1 MLFDLASSATANSS
15 RTFFAKSLRGDGSDA
30 KRVRVCGAWSEA
42 ISDMSSVVRF
52 IAAACPTLNCQKI
65 RPREN
70 TMPHPA
76 TIHALVFEFKI
87 RRFLSDQDFDGTQAS
102 LPATRQ
108 ASVSAA
114 TMEAGNVRTG
124 SRLLNQFQ

>member
-65 RPREN
+65 RLREK

-87 RRFLSDQDFDGTQAS
+87 RLFLSNKT
-102 LPATRQ
+102 LLVRRHPCLLL
-108 ASVSAA
+108 SAA
-114 TMEAGNVRTG
+114 TMHAGSVRTRHG
-124 SRLLNQFQ
+124 